1 LATSLQATG
10 YSLFQPETK
19 NKNIQLIL
27 LILSKKIKIQTNQ
40 IIQLR
45 ALSYE
50 LSAVQSTRRG
60 NMLKTRITELFGIER
75 PIVQGGL
82 MWIARAELAAA
93 VGNAGG
99 IGFMTALTFED
110 AEDLRAEI
118 RKCREM
124 TDKPFGINLT
134 FLPSLR
140 TIDYPAYIKVCIEE
154 GIKFIE
160 TAGRNPEPY
169 MDQLKAAGI
178 KVVHK
183 CTSVRHAIKA
193 EKIGCDVVSIDGFE
207 AAGHPGEDDVTSL
220 ILIPLTRDAISLP
233 IIASGG
239 FADGRGLVGCLGL
252 GADGMNMGT
261 RFVAT
266 KEAPVHENVKQ
277 ALVNHGERDTRLIMR
292 TLRNTERV
300 LHNPIVDKVLDIE
313 SKGDTK
319 IEDIAP
325 FVSGMVGKEML
336 DDGEMEKGVLSAGQS
351 MGLVKDIPS
360 CRELFDRI
368 MAEAEAI
375 INSKFAQ
382 AIK

>member
-1 LATSLQATG
+1 
-10 YSLFQPETK
+10 
-19 NKNIQLIL
+19 
-27 LILSKKIKIQTNQ
+27 
-40 IIQLR
+40 
-45 ALSYE
+45 
-50 LSAVQSTRRG
+50 
-60 NMLKTRITELFGIER
+60 MLKTRITELFGIER

-82 MWIARAELAAA
+82 MWIARAELASA
-93 VGNAGG
+93 VANAGG
-99 IGFMTALTFED
+99 IGFMTALTFPD
-110 AEDLRAEI
+110 AEALRAEI

-124 TDKPFGINLT
+124 TDKPFGVNLT

-140 TIDYPAYIKVCIEE
+140 TIDYPAYIDVCIGE

-169 MDQLKAAGI
+169 MKQLKSAGI

-220 ILIPLTRDAISLP
+220 ILIPLTRDNINLP

-239 FADGRGLVGCLGL
+239 FADGRGLVGALGL

-266 KEAPVHENVKQ
+266 KEAPVHDNVKK
-277 ALVNHGERDTRLIMR
+277 AMIDHGERDTRLIMR
-292 TLRNTERV
+292 TLRNTERA
-300 LHNPIVDKVLDIE
+300 LHNQPVDKVLEIE
-313 SKGDTK
+313 SKGETK

-325 FVSGMVGKEML
+325 YVSGLVGKEML
-336 DDGEMEKGVLSAGQS
+336 EKGDMEKGVLSAGQS
-351 MGLVKDIPS
+351 MGLIRDIPT
-360 CRELFDRI
+360 CRDLLDRI
-368 MAEAEAI
+368 MDEAEKI
-375 INSKFAQ
+375 IKEKFGQGLFVNRLPEA
-382 AIK
+382 

>member
-1 LATSLQATG
+1 M
-10 YSLFQPETK
+10 
-19 NKNIQLIL
+19 I
-27 LILSKKIKIQTNQ
+27 
-40 IIQLR
+40 
-45 ALSYE
+45 
-50 LSAVQSTRRG
+50 
-60 NMLKTRITELFGIER
+60 KTRITEFFGIER
-75 PIVQGGL
+75 PIIQGGL

-99 IGFMTALTFED
+99 IGFMTALTFPEAD
-110 AEDLRAEI
+110 LLRAEI

-124 TDKPFGINLT
+124 TDKPFGVNLT

-140 TIDYPAYIKVCIEE
+140 PIDYPAYINVCIEE
-154 GIKFIE
+154 GITFIE

-169 MDQLKAAGI
+169 MDQLKSAGI

-220 ILIPLTRDAISLP
+220 ILIPLTCDAIELP

-239 FADGRGLVGCLGL
+239 FADGRGLIGCLGL

-266 KEAPVHENVKQ
+266 REAPVHNNVKQ

-292 TLRNTERV
+292 SLRNTERV
-300 LHNPIVDKVLDIE
+300 LHNFTVDKVLDIE

-325 FVSGMVGKEML
+325 FVSGLVGKEML
-336 DDGEMEKGVLSAGQS
+336 EDGDMAKGVLSAGQS
-351 MGLVKDIPS
+351 MGLIRDIPT

-368 MAEAEAI
+368 MAEAEEI

-382 AIK
+382 AVN

>member
-1 LATSLQATG
+1 M
-10 YSLFQPETK
+10 
-19 NKNIQLIL
+19 
-27 LILSKKIKIQTNQ
+27 IKTP
-40 IIQLR
+40 
-45 ALSYE
+45 
-50 LSAVQSTRRG
+50 
-60 NMLKTRITELFGIER
+60 ITEMFGIER

-82 MWIARAELAAA
+82 MWIARAELAAG

-99 IGFMTALTFED
+99 IGFMTALTFPD
-110 AEDLRAEI
+110 ADSLRAEI

-134 FLPSLR
+134 FLPTLR
-140 TIDYPAYIKVCIEE
+140 PPDYPAYINVCIEE

-169 MDQLKAAGI
+169 MEQIKSADI

-183 CTSVRHAIKA
+183 CTSVRHAVKA

-220 ILIPLTRDAISLP
+220 ILIPLTKDAINIP

-239 FADGRGLVGCLGL
+239 FADGRGLVGALGL

-266 KEAPVHENVKQ
+266 QEAPLHPNVKQ
-277 ALVNHGERDTRLIMR
+277 MLVDHGELDTRLIMR

-300 LHNPIVDKVLDIE
+300 IHNPIVDKVLEIE
-313 SKGDTK
+313 SREGDTQ
-319 IEDIAP
+319 IEELVP
-325 FVSGMVGKEML
+325 YVSGLVGKEML
-336 DDGEMEKGVLSAGQS
+336 EDGETEKGIMSAGQS
-351 MGLVKDIPS
+351 MGLVRDVPT
-360 CRELFDRI
+360 CQELLDRI
-368 MAEAEAI
+368 MAEAEEI
-375 INSKFAQ
+375 INQKFAQ
-382 AIK
+382 AIT

>member
-1 LATSLQATG
+1 M
-10 YSLFQPETK
+10 
-19 NKNIQLIL
+19 
-27 LILSKKIKIQTNQ
+27 IQTP
-40 IIQLR
+40 
-45 ALSYE
+45 
-50 LSAVQSTRRG
+50 
-60 NMLKTRITELFGIER
+60 ITDMFGIER

-82 MWIARAELAAA
+82 MWIATAALASA

-99 IGFMTALTFED
+99 IGFMTALTFPD

-118 RKCREM
+118 CKCREM
-124 TDKPFGINLT
+124 TNKPFGVNLT

-169 MDQLKAAGI
+169 MEQLKSAGI
-178 KVVHK
+178 RVVHK

-193 EKIGCDVVSIDGFE
+193 EKIGCDAVSIDGFE

-220 ILIPLTRDAISLP
+220 ILIPLTRDAIQIP

-266 KEAPVHENVKQ
+266 SEAPVHNNVKQ
-277 ALVNHGERDTRLIMR
+277 ALIAHGERDTRLIMR

-300 LHNPIVDKVLDIE
+300 LHNPAVDKVLEIE
-313 SKGDTK
+313 SRGNTK
-319 IEDIAP
+319 IEDIVP
-325 FVSGMVGKEML
+325 FVSGLVGQEML
-336 DDGEMEKGVLSAGQS
+336 EDGQMDKGVLSAGQS
-351 MGLVKDIPS
+351 MGLIHDIPT
-360 CRELFDRI
+360 CKELLDRI
-368 MAEAEAI
+368 MQEAEEI
-375 INSKFAQ
+375 INEKFAQ
-382 AIK
+382 VIS

>member
-1 LATSLQATG
+1 
-10 YSLFQPETK
+10 
-19 NKNIQLIL
+19 
-27 LILSKKIKIQTNQ
+27 
-40 IIQLR
+40 
-45 ALSYE
+45 
-50 LSAVQSTRRG
+50 
-60 NMLKTRITELFGIER
+60 MLKTPITEMFGIER

-82 MWIARAELAAA
+82 MWIARSELAAA

-99 IGFMTALTFED
+99 IGFMTALTFDDPEG
-110 AEDLRAEI
+110 LRAEI

-124 TDKPFGINLT
+124 TDKPIGVNLT
-134 FLPSLR
+134 FLPTFR
-140 TIDYPAYIKVCIEE
+140 PPDYPAYINVCIEE

-169 MDQLKAAGI
+169 MEQIKSGGI

-193 EKIGCDVVSIDGFE
+193 EKIGCDAVSIDGFE

-220 ILIPLTRDAISLP
+220 ILIPLTRDALSIP

-239 FADGRGLVGCLGL
+239 FADGRGLVAALGL
-252 GADGMNMGT
+252 GADAMNMGT

-266 KEAPVHENVKQ
+266 QEAPVHPNVKQ
-277 ALVNHGERDTRLIMR
+277 AYVDHDERDTRLIMR

-300 LHNPIVDKVLDIE
+300 LHNPIVDKVLEIE

-325 FVSGMVGKEML
+325 YVSGYGGKRML
-336 DDGEMEKGVLSAGQS
+336 DEGEMDAGVLAAGQS
-351 MGLVKDIPS
+351 TGLVRDIPT
-360 CRELFDRI
+360 CQELLDRI
-368 MAEAEAI
+368 MVEAEEI
-375 INSKFAQ
+375 IKAKFAQ
-382 AIK
+382 AL